1 MRVDKANPFITQY
14 SNRFYLLNTFSDRFI
29 KLNDYIS
36 IFNQQLYVKG
46 IRAETLKIASVV
58 NSLLRNVANIL
69 FIFMEEAKS
78 KRKNTSD
85 IEELEK
91 KLRKA
96 INLSDAILSKMIS
109 EYNSRNYDKVRKS
122 TSIYLKNLDGF
133 MKLISEINK
142 KIGLFD
148 KDVTLSEISKNK
160 SLKDLLP
167 MT

>member
-1 MRVDKANPFITQY
+1 MRVDKANTFITQY

-78 KRKNTSD
+78 KRKNTAD

-96 INLSDAILSKMIS
+96 LNLSDAILSRMIN
-109 EYNSRNYDKVRKS
+109 EYNSRNYDKVKKS
-122 TSIYLKNLDGF
+122 TTLYLKNLDGF